1 MLKSFPKVSAW
12 ITNHTGSSS
21 GKTERSS
28 AAKHSSQR
36 GRGDGGR
43 PSEDGR
49 AGEQR
54 HHGGQVQ
61 LSSIIFFLL
70 QKYEFLQYIHVEK
83 TEFLFESPAK
93 WARICHCRPDWYHC
107 LRCESSFAFATLIG
121 LVEEIKVQVCSY
133 MVDGSEFITEPSLT
147 QFTFPAWSTS
157 TGWTGARATGCAGN
171 QDWSVAHFSF
181 SQIGHIGLV
190 RIGQ

>member
-36 GRGDGGR
+36 GRGEGER
-43 PSEDGR
+43 PREEGR

-61 LSSIIFFLL
+61 LSSIIFF
-70 QKYEFLQYIHVEK
+70 FLFKNMSSYNTCRKDRI
-83 TEFLFESPAK
+83 FESPAK

-121 LVEEIKVQVCSY
+121 LVEEIKITGLFIHGGWLRVYYRTNLNTIYISSLI
-133 MVDGSEFITEPSLT
+133 DINGLNGSEGDWLCGEPGLV
-147 QFTFPAWSTS
+147 STS
-157 TGWTGARATGCAGN
+157 FFFFPNRLGKLSKT
-171 QDWSVAHFSF
+171 F
-181 SQIGHIGLV
+181 
-190 RIGQ
+190 